1 VDDEKYELDGLR
13 KMDPQALTWIH
24 QRYYPEVYRYV
35 LYRVGDDH
43 VAEDITSEVFL
54 RLLEASRSKKGP
66 LTSLR
71 GWLLGTTAHL
81 IDDHFRKHYAHP
93 SEMLTEEIYTDE
105 ANPAILVEENE
116 RIRALR
122 KALVQLT
129 HEQQHVLALR
139 FGNGYSLEQV
149 ATIMKKNINSVKALQ
164 FRAVMALRHRLEGEN
179 Q

>member
-1 VDDEKYELDGLR
+1 MDDEKYELDGLR

-35 LYRVGDDH
+35 LYRVSDDH

-54 RLLEASRSKKGP
+54 RLLEALKSKKGP

-81 IDDHFRKHYAHP
+81 VDDHFRKRYAHP
-93 SEMLTEEIYTDE
+93 GEMLTEDIYTDE
-105 ANPAILVEENE
+105 GDPANLVEENE
-116 RIRALR
+116 GIRALK
-122 KALVQLT
+122 KALMQLT
-129 HEQQHVLALR
+129 NEQQHVLALR

-149 ATIMKKNINSVKALQ
+149 ALIMKKNVNAVKALQ
-164 FRAVMALRHRLEGEN
+164 FRAVTTLRHRMEN
-179 Q
+179 KNQ

>member
-1 VDDEKYELDGLR
+1 
-13 KMDPQALTWIH
+13 
-24 QRYYPEVYRYV
+24 
-35 LYRVGDDH
+35 
-43 VAEDITSEVFL
+43 
-54 RLLEASRSKKGP
+54 
-66 LTSLR
+66 
-71 GWLLGTTAHL
+71 
-81 IDDHFRKHYAHP
+81 
-93 SEMLTEEIYTDE
+93 MLTEEIYTDE